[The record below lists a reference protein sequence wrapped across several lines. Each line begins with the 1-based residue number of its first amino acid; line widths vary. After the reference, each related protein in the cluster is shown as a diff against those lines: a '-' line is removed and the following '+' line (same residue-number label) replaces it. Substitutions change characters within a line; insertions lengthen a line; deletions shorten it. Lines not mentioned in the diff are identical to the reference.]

1 MKDIRLNEYRAMA
14 GLQLLFGQR
23 GDSHKVMEMQFALEK
38 WIAEQVRFDV
48 VLALEQMKAHPIK
61 EIPCNMTRDE
71 IAAYRMLQGVGM
83 KLFAEEGFEVWRLH
97 QIQKVELFVDGLI
110 AERVL
115 GAVKPFLTITVN

>member
-1 MKDIRLNEYRAMA
+1 M
-14 GLQLLFGQR
+14 LFGQR